1 LKKQLHDFQDNIT
14 KASDLLFKYKGKP
27 SIKPDLPV
35 MVAYSGHFSNCFLA
49 DLKKVAILGR

>member
-1 LKKQLHDFQDNIT
+1 LKKQLHDFQDNII

-35 MVAYSGHFSNCFLA
+35 MVALIVQFSNHFME
-49 DLKKVAILGR
+49 DLRKKPTAQP